1 MIVDLAGSERAHD
14 SQGNEKER
22 HKESAQ
28 INKSL
33 LALKE
38 CIRAMQSSKPNQHIP
53 FRTSKLTMTLKD
65 SFIAEKQ
72 KVRVHM
78 IACISPCH
86 TSANHTLNTLRYAEK
101 LKRKSSS
108 PKTEGSTKAIA
119 KKLST
124 PALNTQSEPQVQRV
138 KAMKP
143 VSKLSNSTA
152 DTQKSSSK
160 YGPSTNKTLGKSK
173 SSKYLV
179 LSKVGESPGNNPRN
193 LERDF
198 KRKRDMIKAKR
209 LKSRTSSLSISS
221 EEELGSLINQ
231 IDHVYSDIHAKLSSF
246 HPGHPTNPKRRRTS
260 SFIEAPQGEPNRLYR
275 EYMYNRKGKTC
286 FRFIYI
292 SSYSKFSCL
301 VVLVSYIRLQ
311 VERRISQ

>member
-22 HKESAQ
+22 HQESAQ

-65 SFIAEKQ
+65 SFVADKQ

-108 PKTEGSTKAIA
+108 PKTEKGSTKTIA
-119 KKLST
+119 KKYST
-124 PALNTQSEPQVQRV
+124 PSLNTQSKSQVQNV
-138 KAMKP
+138 KSVKP
-143 VSKLSNSTA
+143 MSKLSNSTA
-152 DTQKSSSK
+152 TTKKSSSK
-160 YGPSTNKTLGKSK
+160 SIHSTNKSVGKSR
-173 SSKYLV
+173 SSKHLV
-179 LSKVGESPGNNPRN
+179 NGKVGESPDNNGWD
-193 LERDF
+193 LGRDF

-221 EEELGSLINQ
+221 EEELGNLMNQ
-231 IDHVYSDIHAKLSSF
+231 IDHVYSDINAKLSSF
-246 HPGHPTNPKRRRTS
+246 HPGHVNTSKRRRPS
-260 SFIEAPQGEPNRLYR
+260 SFIEAPKGEPNKLYR
-275 EYMYNRKGKTC
+275 EYVHNKQSKAYARGK
-286 FRFIYI
+286 F
-292 SSYSKFSCL
+292 
-301 VVLVSYIRLQ
+301 
-311 VERRISQ
+311 